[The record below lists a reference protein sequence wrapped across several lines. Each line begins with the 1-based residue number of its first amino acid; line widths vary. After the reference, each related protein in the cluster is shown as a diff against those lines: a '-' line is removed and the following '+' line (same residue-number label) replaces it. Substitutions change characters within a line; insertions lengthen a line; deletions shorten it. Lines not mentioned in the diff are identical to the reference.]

1 MSDVEGLRRPSG
13 SQGPG
18 HLSSRPF
25 VGSYHPAELILRRR
39 LLVNLAATP
48 AKSADLGVFFVPTST
63 VAFSAGGFQLADPS
77 TLNKF
82 VSLARRARD
91 VASGAPLA
99 SWPTRPIFR
108 WNLANALAV
117 A

>member
-1 MSDVEGLRRPSG
+1 MRGARRDPRAPVIFQAGRSLEVTIRRD
-13 SQGPG
+13 P
-18 HLSSRPF
+18 P
-25 VGSYHPAELILRRR
+25 PELLI
-39 LLVNLAATP
+39 NLAATP